1 MWPCYKRFSKMVAPS
16 KPKKLPP
23 EELWNYALRLLAQ
36 RPYSSADLKAKL
48 SRRSDS
54 LSSITE
60 TLAKLREYGMADDE
74 KFSEAFASFRLQN
87 DGFGRSRVLRD
98 LRAKRVPRSV
108 AEQAVEKT
116 FEKTDEPKLAAQFL
130 QRKYRNK
137 NLRELLKDEKQF
149 AAAYRKLR
157 ISGFSSAISLSLLRS
172 YSHETADWIEPEPDE
187 DDG

>member
-1 MWPCYKRFSKMVAPS
+1 MAVPA
-16 KPKKLPP
+16 KPKKLSP
-23 EELWNYALRLLAQ
+23 EELWNYALRLLGR
-36 RPYSSADLKAKL
+36 RPYSVAELKAKL
-48 SRRSDS
+48 SRRSHS
-54 LSSITE
+54 VSALAE
-60 TLAKLREYGMADDE
+60 TLGKLREYGMADDE
-74 KFSEAFASFRLQN
+74 KFSEAFASSRLQN

-98 LRAKRVPRSV
+98 LRAKRVPSSI

-116 FEKTDEPKLAAQFL
+116 FEKTEEPKLAAQFL

-149 AAAYRKLR
+149 ASAYRKLR